1 MNETKKRS
9 LLYRIFFKDPV
20 DRQNV
25 QVVYNDIKPAPTP
38 PAPSKSITL
47 VIRNEGVEII
57 REMKSFPFIIG
68 REYSE
73 GGLHIDNM
81 SVSRRH
87 AVVDAQ
93 SNGLT
98 ITDANSSNG
107 VEVSGQKLIP
117 GEFRVLKRGD
127 NIKLGRIEI
136 FVMDIFEMDVLVEH
150 EMTERGEYTE
160 LLFPKPR
167 SSAGNAH
174 PGVSPTP
181 VAGPTPAPIY
191 EPPPIQPPAPSYD
204 PPPVW
209 DAPGAQPATAYDPP
223 SAGVAAFGVPPAPA
237 YVPPQ
242 TPSYDPPPVWVAAP
256 SAQPATAYD
265 PPPTPVYDQPPTPSY
280 DPPPVH
286 NPTHGVLPAP
296 DVTPAP
302 AQGQPPVF
310 CTVCGHMNRAEEGG
324 FCVNCGSKIIPW

>member
-25 QVVYNDIKPAPTP
+25 QAVYNEIKPT
-38 PAPSKSITL
+38 PAPPPPSKFITL

-136 FVMDIFEMDVLVEH
+136 FVMDIFEMDVSVEH

-167 SSAGNAH
+167 YSAGDANPGVPSVPGVPPA

-181 VAGPTPAPIY
+181 VADPTPAPIY
-191 EPPPIQPPAPSYD
+191 EPPPFQSPAPSYD

-223 SAGVAAFGVPPAPA
+223 SAGVAAYGVPPAPA
-237 YVPPQ
+237 Y
-242 TPSYDPPPVWVAAP
+242 DPPPVWNAAP
-256 SAQPATAYD
+256 GVQSATAYVS
-265 PPPTPVYDQPPTPSY
+265 PQTPVYDQPPIY
-280 DPPPVH
+280 DQPPVH
-286 NPTHGVLPAP
+286 NPAP